1 MNSLLNPPNC
11 SMSAVSSMESQLLIT
26 YEYRSY
32 GVRIS
37 IVESNLTRSQ
47 SVWHSSKSHVSL
59 SKQRTKIRTQT
70 LSHTWRFQDI
80 SHLPTSTMIL
90 MLSKAKPGIWCDYCK
105 GRFTANIPR
114 GQQQAAWTVHSELP
128 KSHGRK
134 RSYCNDCA
142 IDVSKWADGSY
153 FSLDQQIEYAK
164 TNGNTKQGVLN
175 GF

>member
-1 MNSLLNPPNC
+1 
-11 SMSAVSSMESQLLIT
+11 METQLLIT
-26 YEYRSY
+26 YESRSY

-37 IVESNLTRSQ
+37 VIESSLTKSQ
-47 SVWHSSKSHVSL
+47 SVWHSSKSRVL
-59 SKQRTKIRTQT
+59 LNKARTVIHTRM
-70 LSHTWRFQDI
+70 LSHTWRLVDI
-80 SHLPTSTMIL
+80 SHLPTLTTTL

-105 GRFTANIPR
+105 SRWGSEQRDIKGIGIVPKIAV
-114 GQQQAAWTVHSELP
+114 WTVHSELP

-164 TNGNTKQGVLN
+164 TNGNTTQGVLN

>member
-1 MNSLLNPPNC
+1 MVIQGLTKHALQCDFNC
-11 SMSAVSSMESQLLIT
+11 YLKHQLQIT
-26 YEYRSY
+26 KR
-32 GVRIS
+32 
-37 IVESNLTRSQ
+37 
-47 SVWHSSKSHVSL
+47 VWLWSKSNSHE
-59 SKQRTKIRTQT
+59 SKRVLTISTHISM
-70 LSHTWRFQDI
+70 LVHI
-80 SHLPTSTMIL
+80 SHYLANSQQKTMTIL
-90 MLSKAKPGIWCDYCK
+90 LSKAKIGIWCDYCR
-105 GRFTANIPR
+105 GRFGVTSVQ
-114 GQQQAAWTVHSELP
+114 GQKQATWTVHSELP